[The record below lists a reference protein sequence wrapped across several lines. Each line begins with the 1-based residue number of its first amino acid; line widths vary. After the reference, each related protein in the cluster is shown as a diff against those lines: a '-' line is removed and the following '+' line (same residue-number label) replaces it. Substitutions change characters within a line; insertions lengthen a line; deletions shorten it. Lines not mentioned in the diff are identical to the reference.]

1 VTHPALRRLTQ
12 DLEYPELGIGD
23 HDKFAELAGIGV
35 LFFAGDPARDRETVD
50 VAVVLPELV
59 KAFDGTLRP
68 AIVHRSREVEL
79 TLQARYGFREWPT
92 LVFLRDGGY
101 LGAISRVQDWGVYL
115 SEVNLILSSQV
126 RRPPGFK
133 IPVVTE

>member
-1 VTHPALRRLTQ
+1 MNHPALRRLVE
-12 DLEYPELGIGD
+12 DFGYPELTVED
-23 HDKFAELAGIGV
+23 HDGFADQPGLSV

-59 KAFDGTLRP
+59 KASPESLRP
-68 AIVHRSREVEL
+68 AVVHRTRDVEL
-79 TLQARYGFREWPT
+79 ALQARYGFREWPT

-101 LGAISRVQDWGVYL
+101 LGAISRIQDWGVYVN
-115 SEVNLILSSQV
+115 EVRHILSSAS

-133 IPVVTE
+133 IPVVAE